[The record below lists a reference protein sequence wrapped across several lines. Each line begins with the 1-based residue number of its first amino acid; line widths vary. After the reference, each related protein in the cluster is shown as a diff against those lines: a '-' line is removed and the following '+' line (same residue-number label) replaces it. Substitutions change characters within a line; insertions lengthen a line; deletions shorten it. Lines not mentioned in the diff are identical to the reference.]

1 MTLIDNIIK
10 WFKAPKTLYGIAGM
24 IVIII
29 VLALDFAYWAGA
41 IEVGSATSGSGGG
54 GGGEEPEV
62 PDDYDVTI
70 SGNLEHGRKMYAF
83 QQLTNDPRGEGEG
96 ETYNLYPVPVE
107 ANISEIQIVS
117 DGDGGR
123 PRIDGGDSNDIDLY
137 LYAPEKEAGG
147 NFESTDPDHEA
158 ATPYIEEAIKISRPL
173 ELGNWTLRVDCY
185 TGNNVQYNIQ
195 IQVFYARGNETEE
208 EP

>member
-1 MTLIDNIIK
+1 MTLIDMIIK

-41 IEVGSATSGSGGG
+41 IEIGSTSNGPGGG
-54 GGGEEPEV
+54 GGDDEV
-62 PDDYDVTI
+62 EIPDDYLETI
-70 SGNLEHGRKMYAF
+70 SGSLEHGRKVYAF

-96 ETYNLYPVPVE
+96 ETYNLYPVPIEYNV
-107 ANISEIQIVS
+107 SEIQITS

-137 LYAPEKEAGG
+137 LYAPGNEAGG
-147 NFESTDPDHEA
+147 NFESTNPNYEGA
-158 ATPYIEEAIKISRPL
+158 SQYIQEGISQDNL
-173 ELGNWTLRVDCY
+173 EIGNWTLRVDCY
-185 TGNNVQYNIQ
+185 TGNGVQYTID
-195 IQVFYARGNETEE
+195 VVVSYVPGNETEE